1 MEYRDRSL
9 REPSHLCDILDL
21 TAGVPPKT
29 RVMRAICL
37 MRSTNCCP
45 NRHTDM
51 NFKCLLITLV
61 AVVFF
66 STTGRAQEF
75 RLERSKVFAPQGKK
89 VLLLKDAA
97 DTSGQRKIILFQ
109 TNLRVNTDGSPLSY
123 HPQDPRGRTKA
134 LNNICNGIAVRRAGS
149 NKNLCFSAFGEAIRV
164 FERWRDADFQTV
176 PAGFRINWQNVF
188 AAVKENG
195 TDVPCVFKSGE
206 FKGFFGSLTALKNDL
221 TTNKGE
227 CDINDQVNP
236 MTVPALVLAGGQHPV
251 KEFGAK
257 VGDLLVAFNPRTQ
270 LFTTAIIGDT
280 GPPDN
285 LGEGSVSLNMKLLGI
300 TTPPTNKEETFRL
313 SIENANV
320 LIAIIPGSRLFR
332 VAKPYTA
339 DNINQRISDWRTEAG
354 FTSLEKLIEVMKS
367 FQPRLN

>member
-1 MEYRDRSL
+1 MK
-9 REPSHLCDILDL
+9 HLLPI
-21 TAGVPPKT
+21 
-29 RVMRAICL
+29 
-37 MRSTNCCP
+37 
-45 NRHTDM
+45 
-51 NFKCLLITLV
+51 LV
-61 AVVFF
+61 AFVLCV
-66 STTGRAQEF
+66 SIANAQEF
-75 RLERSKVFAPQGKK
+75 TVAQLKVFAPQNKK
-89 VLLLKDAA
+89 VLLLKDTRDA
-97 DTSGQRKIILFQ
+97 TEQRKIILFQ

-134 LNNICNGIAVRRAGS
+134 LNNVCNGIAVRRAGS
-149 NKNLCFSAFGEAIRV
+149 NNNLCFSAFGEAIGV
-164 FERWRDADFQTV
+164 FERWRDTNFQTV
-176 PAGFRINWQNVF
+176 PAGFRITWQNVF

-195 TDVPCVFKSGE
+195 KDVPCVFKTGE
-206 FKGFFGSLTALKNDL
+206 FKGYFGSLTALKNDL

-227 CDINDQVNP
+227 CDINNQLNP
-236 MTVPALVLAGGQHPV
+236 MSVPALVLAGGQHPV

-280 GPPDN
+280 GPANN
-285 LGEGSVSLNMKLLGI
+285 LGEGSVSLNMKLLGT

-313 SIENANV
+313 SIENTDV

-339 DNINQRISDWRTEAG
+339 ENINQRIDGWRSEAG
-354 FTSLEKLIEVMKS
+354 FTSLEKVIEVMKS